1 MDDSVTKED
10 GANLQPTS
18 LTISAQSL
26 ADAGLEPQVRSWI
39 GDGPNEAITAG
50 QVVAVV
56 GEDRLAQAAERL
68 GWEPADL
75 AADLAARLPALVDSA
90 APDSPSASGA
100 GGGFPGFQVRW
111 APVPVQDLTSDLHIH
126 PRIAPASSLTLNDE
140 AAIDGSVT
148 LTVRYL

>member
-1 MDDSVTKED
+1 MDDSVTNED

-26 ADAGLEPQVRSWI
+26 AAAGLEPQVRSWI

-50 QVVAVV
+50 QIVAVV
-56 GEDRLAQAAERL
+56 GEDRLAQAAESL
-68 GWEPADL
+68 GWEPEDL
-75 AADLAARLPALVDSA
+75 AADLASRLPELVDNA
-90 APDSPSASGA
+90 VPDGQSASDT

-111 APVPVQDLTSDLHIH
+111 APVPVQDLTSDLQIH
-126 PRIAPASSLTLNDE
+126 PGISPASSLTLNDE
-140 AAIDGSVT
+140 VAIDGSVT